1 MFSSTVPT
9 SPCTRQSGRGKP
21 SSNPARQLPP
31 RAVLHRLSSAAD
43 HAAAAGDIAIFIA
56 NDMLIGVMR
65 ALHDRGLTVD
75 LIIRESVA
83 KKR

>member
-1 MFSSTVPT
+1 
-9 SPCTRQSGRGKP
+9 
-21 SSNPARQLPP
+21 
-31 RAVLHRLSSAAD
+31 LHRLSSAAD